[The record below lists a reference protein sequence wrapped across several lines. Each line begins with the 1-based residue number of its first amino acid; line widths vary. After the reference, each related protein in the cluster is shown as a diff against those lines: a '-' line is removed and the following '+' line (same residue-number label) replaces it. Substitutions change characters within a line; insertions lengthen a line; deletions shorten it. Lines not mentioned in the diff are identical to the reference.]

1 MESGTRQQHTATH
14 YIYIYMHIYIQSQ
27 LKSIDYTL
35 HLHVCSLQGQASMA
49 SALQFDSTAPVPLEY
64 SWRPLVVT
72 SGSPAGSHLSLSGSV
87 RTFEDHED
95 FN

>member
-14 YIYIYMHIYIQSQ
+14 YIYMHIYIQSQ

>member
-1 MESGTRQQHTATH
+1 MESGTRQQH
-14 YIYIYMHIYIQSQ
+14 YIYIYIQYYTIT
-27 LKSIDYTL
+27 IDYTL
-35 HLHVCSLQGQASMA
+35 HLYVCSLQGQASMA